1 MFLKNRRSSLPPP
14 LPPKPS
20 APPSNLYPPQI
31 PYYHPP
37 TAEHLNYQ
45 NQMRV
50 MPEHF
55 YPSDDEFYVASN
67 RITYAMP
74 EDFRPPLPIDTYSKP
89 PTPVPLPRRR
99 SLPRICSDAAPI
111 FVRLQT
117 ATAEFRNY
125 TDSPIPRRNSVSR

>member
-125 TDSPIPRRNSVSR
+125 TDSPILRRNSVSR